1 MSVLKEKAKSILAV
15 ASITIKMEINV
26 AIKVDFLKSFLF
38 SSSGGT
44 KNKIE
49 KPLNIK
55 IFEIPVKKVLETPWP
70 KIGKIRWIVI
80 LGTTAAKAVNKL
92 ITIITHKITLVL
104 AILFIPCILA
114 ITLTTEKKSSK

>member
-44 KNKIE
+44 QNKIE

-55 IFEIPVKKVLETPWP
+55 IFAIPVKKVLETP
-70 KIGKIRWIVI
+70 
-80 LGTTAAKAVNKL
+80 
-92 ITIITHKITLVL
+92 
-104 AILFIPCILA
+104 
-114 ITLTTEKKSSK
+114 

>member
-55 IFEIPVKKVLETPWP
+55 YPNLILQLE
-70 KIGKIRWIVI
+70 
-80 LGTTAAKAVNKL
+80 KL
-92 ITIITHKITLVL
+92 RHFQRLLYT
-104 AILFIPCILA
+104 
-114 ITLTTEKKSSK
+114 

>member
-1 MSVLKEKAKSILAV
+1 
-15 ASITIKMEINV
+15 MEINV

-55 IFEIPVKKVLETPWP
+55 IFEIPVKKVLEPHDH
-70 KIGKIRWIVI
+70 KIGKIR
-80 LGTTAAKAVNKL
+80 
-92 ITIITHKITLVL
+92 
-104 AILFIPCILA
+104 
-114 ITLTTEKKSSK
+114 

>member
-49 KPLNIK
+49 KPYESINIK
-55 IFEIPVKKVLETPWP
+55 EGDTILEVDHQEIDSTQSSSF
-70 KIGKIRWIVI
+70 
-80 LGTTAAKAVNKL
+80 NKP
-92 ITIITHKITLVL
+92 LV
-104 AILFIPCILA
+104 
-114 ITLTTEKKSSK
+114 

>member
-49 KPLNIK
+49 KPK
-55 IFEIPVKKVLETPWP
+55 W
-70 KIGKIRWIVI
+70 
-80 LGTTAAKAVNKL
+80 
-92 ITIITHKITLVL
+92 
-104 AILFIPCILA
+104 
-114 ITLTTEKKSSK
+114 

>member
-44 KNKIE
+44 QNKIE

-55 IFEIPVKKVLETPWP
+55 IFEIPVKKVLETP
-70 KIGKIRWIVI
+70 
-80 LGTTAAKAVNKL
+80 
-92 ITIITHKITLVL
+92 
-104 AILFIPCILA
+104 
-114 ITLTTEKKSSK
+114 

>member
-26 AIKVDFLKSFLF
+26 AIKVDFFKSFLF

-49 KPLNIK
+49 KPLNR
-55 IFEIPVKKVLETPWP
+55 KKY
-70 KIGKIRWIVI
+70 
-80 LGTTAAKAVNKL
+80 
-92 ITIITHKITLVL
+92 
-104 AILFIPCILA
+104 
-114 ITLTTEKKSSK
+114 